1 MRKIF
6 QNKGPMSK
14 PHDASPSGMKPE
26 PGGLSTDTA
35 SGDAPP
41 ASPSSFDMTRA
52 LWLLLICGCLIGLL
66 AFGIRSSFGL
76 FVDPVSKP
84 DLPGSFGFG
93 REAFAFALALQN
105 LAWGI
110 GQPIAGALADRFG
123 PWRVLAG
130 GGVLFAVGLS
140 LMTVS
145 TDATSFSLSTGV
157 LIGLGMSGA
166 GHNIVLAAFGQF
178 MPPDRRAWAMGLCI
192 ATASLGQFL
201 VVPLGQGFIEAYG
214 WRTAVL
220 IMAVAMATTPVLALA
235 LRAKKK
241 AAAQTNDHTT
251 ATAVTE
257 HNAPPSPAAAAST
270 TPATSIAA
278 PATSTAPST
287 STAALA
293 TTSTA
298 HGLRAAI
305 SQAFGHNSFWL
316 LMAGFFVC
324 GFHIAFVSV
333 HLPPYLN
340 DMGLS
345 AQVASWSIALI
356 GLFNVV
362 GGYASGSLGGRL
374 SRRMLLVWIYL
385 ARAVLFSLFLLVP
398 ISTTSALLF
407 GAGMGLLWLSTVT
420 PTMQLVGVMF
430 GNRYLSTLFG
440 FVFLSHQ
447 VGAFMGVWL
456 GGVLHAATGS
466 YSIVWWGS
474 VVLSLL
480 AALVH
485 LPIAE
490 RLYVATPAPSPSH

>member
-1 MRKIF
+1 
-6 QNKGPMSK
+6 MSK
-14 PHDASPSGMKPE
+14 PNDASPNGMNPE
-26 PGGLSTDTA
+26 A
-35 SGDAPP
+35 MA
-41 ASPSSFDMTRA
+41 PSSNMTRP

-110 GQPIAGALADRFG
+110 GQPIAGALADRYG

-130 GGVLFAVGLS
+130 GGVLFAVGLV

-145 TDATSFSLSTGV
+145 SDVTSFSLSTGI

-166 GHNIVLAAFGQF
+166 GHNIVLAAFGQL
-178 MPPDRRAWAMGLCI
+178 MPPERRAWAMGLCI

-214 WRTAVL
+214 WSTAVL
-220 IMAVAMATTPVLALA
+220 IMAVAMATTPALALA

-241 AAAQTNDHTT
+241 KVAQVAAGEGTPS
-251 ATAVTE
+251 
-257 HNAPPSPAAAAST
+257 NAPSSPPT
-270 TPATSIAA
+270 T
-278 PATSTAPST
+278 
-287 STAALA
+287 

-298 HGLRAAI
+298 HSLRDAI
-305 SQAFGHNSFWL
+305 TQAFGHNSYWL

-324 GFHIAFVSV
+324 GFHVAFVSV

-345 AQVASWSIALI
+345 AQVASWSLALI

-362 GGYASGSLGGRL
+362 GGYASGSLSTRI

-385 ARAVLFSLFLLVP
+385 SRAVLFSLFLLLP

-420 PTMQLVGVMF
+420 PTVQLVGVMF

-447 VGAFMGVWL
+447 VGAFVGVWL
-456 GGVLHAATGS
+456 GGVLYTATGS
-466 YSIVWWGS
+466 YNIVWWVS
-474 VVLSLL
+474 VALSLA